1 MFVKMHFLYILHS
14 LFCVLSL
21 AKPPGGPLQDGLSG
35 RAPGGPQH
43 DGLSG
48 AAGGPQPNGLSA
60 LASPSSPAPSGPR
73 VSQVHSVIGHNNS
86 SLETFI
92 SK

>member
-14 LFCVLSL
+14 LLCVLSL

-35 RAPGGPQH
+35 GAPGGLHH

-48 AAGGPQPNGLSA
+48 APGGPQPNGLSG
-60 LASPSSPAPSGPR
+60 LASQSSPAPTGPR
-73 VSQVHSVIGHNNS
+73 VSQVLV
-86 SLETFI
+86 EY
-92 SK
+92 